1 MKFEIGDRVKVTKN
15 LCPLDGIKNIHI
27 GDMGTIRRFT
37 PGYNYEVEFDNH
49 TLSPDSLNV
58 SAEGYYL
65 MYGYQ
70 LEKVE
75 ERKEIMTL
83 KDLRSGMVVETR
95 DGDRY
100 LVLVDGEDIH
110 MMCGDG
116 ALHMGQWEVQQLYH
130 DDLTRENGFKDHD
143 IMKVYGRV
151 QSFYKVNATKNL
163 LWERKEIKKMTLE
176 EIEKALGYPVKVVT
190 DHE

>member
-1 MKFEIGDRVKVTKN
+1 MKFKVGDRVKVTK
-15 LCPLDGIKNIHI
+15 LCQIDKSLNVNI
-27 GDMGTIRRFT
+27 GDVGTVRRIT
-37 PGYNYEVEFDNH
+37 PWRNYEVEFDNDN
-49 TLSPDSLNV
+49 LSLYELCV
-58 SAEGYYL
+58 STKCYYI

-70 LEKVE
+70 LKKVE
-75 ERKEIMTL
+75 ESKEIMTL

-116 ALHMGQWEVQQLYH
+116 ALHMGQWEVRQLYH
-130 DDLTRENGFKDHD
+130 DDLTRENGFNDHD

-163 LWERKEIKKMTLE
+163 LWERKEIKEMTVS
-176 EIEKALGYPVKVVT
+176 EIEEVLGYSVKVVA

>member
-1 MKFEIGDRVKVTKN
+1 MKFEVGDRVRVTKSSQ
-15 LCPLDGIKNIHI
+15 LCEMYDINV
-27 GDMGTIRRFT
+27 GDIGTIRRMSGDGF
-37 PGYNYEVEFDNH
+37 
-49 TLSPDSLNV
+49 
-58 SAEGYYL
+58 YYVQFIKL
-65 MYGYQ
+65 ALVTDTYHVTADGCIVIPEQ
-70 LEKVE
+70 ALKKVE
-75 ERKEIMTL
+75 ESKEIMTL

-130 DDLTRENGFKDHD
+130 DDLTRKNGFNDHD
-143 IMKVYGRV
+143 VMKVYSRV

-163 LWERKEIKKMTLE
+163 LWEREKAKKMTLE

>member
-15 LCPLDGIKNIHI
+15 LCPLDKIKNIHI
-27 GDMGTIRRFT
+27 GDVGTIRRFT
-37 PGYNYEVEFDNH
+37 PGFNYEVEFDNH

-75 ERKEIMTL
+75 EESEMTL

-95 DGDRY
+95 NSNRY
-100 LVLVDGEDIH
+100 LVLVDGEEIH
-110 MMCGDG
+110 MMCGNSRTYIG
-116 ALHMGQWEVQQLYH
+116 RWEVTKVYNSDMTHALGNS
-130 DDLTRENGFKDHD
+130 DLD
-143 IMKVYGRV
+143 IMKVYPRTNN
-151 QSFYKVNATKNL
+151 FYGVIIPHSPIWT
-163 LWERKEIKKMTLE
+163 RKETKEMTME
-176 EIEKALGYPVKVVT
+176 EIEEALGYPVKVVKT
-190 DHE
+190 HE

>member
-1 MKFEIGDRVKVTKN
+1 MKFEVGDRVRVTKTSQ
-15 LCPLDGIKNIHI
+15 LLEMYDIKV
-27 GDMGTIRRFT
+27 GDIGTIRRMSGDGF
-37 PGYNYEVEFDNH
+37 
-49 TLSPDSLNV
+49 
-58 SAEGYYL
+58 YYVRFIKL
-65 MYGYQ
+65 VLVTGTYHVTADGCIVIHEQ
-70 LEKVE
+70 ALKKVE
-75 ERKEIMTL
+75 ESKEIMTL

-130 DDLTRENGFKDHD
+130 DDLTRKHGFNDHD

-151 QSFYKVNATKNL
+151 QSFYKVNETKKL
-163 LWERKEIKKMTLE
+163 LWERKEIKEMTVS
-176 EIEKALGYPVKVVT
+176 EIEDVLGYSVKVVA